1 MDLQGIPSFS
11 IFGLQFPNLGEVF
24 QAIMWR
30 QHELIYMS
38 ALGNCKDQ
46 PTWTLGILGVFFF
59 LILFIWLCQVIGVA
73 CRIFNLRY
81 SLWHLIPW
89 PGIEPGALAWERGVL
104 ATGPARKPL
113 SGTFMCGSSQHV
125 SWHHPFA
132 RTQIWGP
139 SCAVLHSMC
148 PGTTPLP
155 EHRFESKGFICP
167 SFESFCFRIT
177 FLTYSQPI
185 LIT

>member
-1 MDLQGIPSFS
+1 
-11 IFGLQFPNLGEVF
+11 
-24 QAIMWR
+24 MWR

-46 PTWTLGILGVFFF
+46 PTWTLGILGFWFF

-89 PGIEPGALAWERGVL
+89 AGIEPGALAWERGVL

-132 RTQIWGP
+132 RTQIWEQRLYLSQFWEFLLQDNFP
-139 SCAVLHSMC
+139 VLFPTHSNNIMYILKSANGKVLQTVHDDN
-148 PGTTPLP
+148 PTW
-155 EHRFESKGFICP
+155 
-167 SFESFCFRIT
+167 
-177 FLTYSQPI
+177 FLLVPTSTWFFSS
-185 LIT
+185 LSLCL